1 MIAHR
6 DIHTSEFDKTKWAWP
21 DSDTMLM
28 DVFGQVHDIHKII
41 DHVGRFRTCIQ
52 AGGACGVWPLM
63 FSRYFDNVHTFEP
76 HPENFECL
84 MDNCREGNVYAL
96 NVAVGDVC
104 KNVGLNRHE
113 DHADNAG
120 TWHTTPRGSI
130 KMVTIDSLHITDV
143 DLIQLDI
150 EGMELEALQGARD
163 TIAKYLPTIV
173 IEEKHLP
180 HIARSHTEAR
190 EWLEDEFGYSVVLNI
205 HKDVVMVKK

>member
-1 MIAHR
+1 MIEYR
-6 DIHTSEFDKTKWAWP
+6 GIRTSEFDKTRWAWP
-21 DSDTMLM
+21 ESDSMLL
-28 DVFGQVHDIHKII
+28 DVFGQVRDIHEILK
-41 DHVGRFRTCIQ
+41 HVGKRRTCIQ

-84 MDNCREGNVYAL
+84 MDNCREGNVWAL
-96 NVAVGDVC
+96 NWALGNVC
-104 KNVGLNRHE
+104 KSVGLKRHAE
-113 DHADNAG
+113 HADNAG
-120 TWHTTPRGSI
+120 TWYATPVGTF
-130 KMVTIDSLHITDV
+130 KMVTIDSMGLTDV
-143 DLIQLDI
+143 DLIQLDL

-180 HIARSHTEAR
+180 HIARPPKLAR

-205 HKDVVMVKK
+205 HKDVVLRC